1 MQRVCLDSKR
11 ICVCNKLHTVPT
23 RCHKKIKGGK
33 AELPKAQQVI
43 VDLEDTWALKRCVFC
58 QNSTGSDLVW
68 NRDRN
73 ASLNI
78 VGIYLPTLGGYWP
91 TPR

>member
-1 MQRVCLDSKR
+1 MSQKD
-11 ICVCNKLHTVPT
+11 
-23 RCHKKIKGGK
+23 KGGKK
-33 AELPKAQQVI
+33 AELPREQQVI
-43 VDLEDTWALKRCVFC
+43 VDLEDTWALKRCVSC

-78 VGIYLPTLGGYWP
+78 VGIYLASTYAWRLLADAPLSS
-91 TPR
+91 R